1 MGRAR
6 VTAFLYS
13 KISFI
18 IHVLYLRMHS
28 NFISF
33 VIIVIYIYEYTCTVQ
48 YSEQLHMTRT
58 CRVRVHYTILYKY
71 NTVYCNCKIRVYS
84 CSCTSKLKNCTI
96 CSNNLEIFLRNTATD
111 YYLFRMFYI
120 VIKIKKYKF
129 FSHFQ

>member
-33 VIIVIYIYEYTCTVQ
+33 VIIVIYIYEYTCTVNLQ

-58 CRVRVHYTILYKY
+58 CRVRVHYTTY
-71 NTVYCNCKIRVYS
+71 
-84 CSCTSKLKNCTI
+84 CTSTI
-96 CSNNLEIFLRNTATD
+96 L
-111 YYLFRMFYI
+111 YI
-120 VIKIKKYKF
+120 VIAKYEYIPAAVRVN
-129 FSHFQ
+129 